1 MLMVSADSSL
11 DSQTAGWVVRTIIEG
26 VRASAADLVVGQSMA
41 DQTLA
46 AAPGRAAV
54 VALDGSADDGAL
66 RAAAAAAAGVVWIT
80 AGSGF
85 GLRERLRLDTGPAAR
100 IPLALVVVSD
110 HGVDTAELRVLAGAQ
125 AVRAVPPS
133 PTGRSE
139 RTLRRLGRSL
149 VSPAAAPQRMDRADR
164 AVRRES
170 AAAAAADRLQGLL
183 GEDGVEEFQIRG
195 GESMVVEFSDGGR
208 QSRPSPFSSDDELI
222 GACRFLAAYSGGR
235 PQRFDELDPRLDTR
249 IGDRWR
255 LHAEAFVCSP
265 PTLVLRSNLGG
276 RRSLAELGLC
286 SRQLADVLV
295 EAVAG
300 DVRANVV
307 VAAAM
312 GGGKTTLCQAL
323 LARVPPEERIDTIED
338 TPELRLREYGIHP
351 NAYERL
357 TRDANNDGVGKHS
370 MADHVRDAKRANSSK
385 LVVGEVRGEGTMAL
399 LDAMSSGLDGCLV
412 TLHAPPGGA
421 VLEKLTA
428 YATSEG
434 ADERLA
440 RRSIAI
446 AVHLLVWLGRNHSGE
461 RVIADVSQITGTA
474 GDGTI
479 RTRCLWRLRPG
490 DRRASPA
497 AAPVGRVS
505 DVYRSA
511 GVTVDCPADDTG
523 HGVADGMAEGTDD
536 GAAETADDGAAR
548 LVPAG
553 LQLVVG
559 DRSDEFSVVAGFH
572 GIAGESSAAAGPHG
586 ATGEFRSAA
595 GLHGIAGESSA
606 AAGPHGATGEFRSAA
621 GLHGIAGES
630 SAAAGPH
637 GIAGESSAAAG
648 LHGAAG

>member
-1 MLMVSADSSL
+1 MLMVSADRRL
-11 DSQTAGWVVRTIIEG
+11 DPHAAGWVVRTIIEG
-26 VRASAADLVVGQSMA
+26 VRASAADVVVGESLA
-41 DQTLA
+41 DRTLA
-46 AAPGRAAV
+46 VSPHRAAV
-54 VALDGSADDGAL
+54 VAVDASEGDSVL
-66 RAAAAAAAGVVWIT
+66 RTTAAAAAGVVWVT
-80 AGSGF
+80 AGSGS
-85 GLRERLRLDTGPAAR
+85 GLRGRLHLDSGPATR
-100 IPLALVVVSD
+100 VPVALVVVSD
-110 HGVDTAELRVLAGAQ
+110 LDVDTSELRMLAGAQ
-125 AVRAVPPS
+125 AVRAVS
-133 PTGRSE
+133 SAPTRRSE

-149 VSPAAAPQRMDRADR
+149 GSVAAAPQRMDGTDR

-170 AAAAAADRLQGLL
+170 AAAAAARRLRGLL

-195 GESMVVEFSDGGR
+195 GESMVVEFCNGER
-208 QSRPSPFSSDDELI
+208 QSRSSPFSSDDELI
-222 GACRFLAAYSGGR
+222 GACRFLAAYSGER

-255 LHAEAFVCSP
+255 LHAEAFVCTP

-276 RRSLAELGLC
+276 RRTLAELGLC
-286 SRQLADVLV
+286 SDQLADVLV

-300 DVRANVV
+300 DMRANVV

-412 TLHAPPGGA
+412 TLHSPPGGG

-434 ADERLA
+434 ADEGLA

-446 AVHLLVWLGRNHSGE
+446 AVHLLVWMGRNHSGE
-461 RVIADVSQITGTA
+461 RVIADVTQITGTDA
-474 GDGTI
+474 AGTI
-479 RTRCLWRLRPG
+479 ETRCLWQLLPG
-490 DRRASPA
+490 ERWASPV
-497 AAPVGRVS
+497 AAPVGCVA

-511 GVTVDCPADDTG
+511 AVTVDCPAEG
-523 HGVADGMAEGTDD
+523 HTPRRPAL
-536 GAAETADDGAAR
+536 R
-548 LVPAG
+548 LVG
-553 LQLVVG
+553 G
-559 DRSDEFSVVAGFH
+559 GTRGN
-572 GIAGESSAAAGPHG
+572 SSTATERNG
-586 ATGEFRSAA
+586 APR
-595 GLHGIAGESSA
+595 
-606 AAGPHGATGEFRSAA
+606 
-621 GLHGIAGES
+621 
-630 SAAAGPH
+630 
-637 GIAGESSAAAG
+637 
-648 LHGAAG
+648 

>member
-1 MLMVSADSSL
+1 MLMVSADRRL
-11 DSQTAGWVVRTIIEG
+11 DPHAAGWVVRTIIEG
-26 VRASAADLVVGQSMA
+26 VRASAADVVVGESLA
-41 DQTLA
+41 DRTLA
-46 AAPGRAAV
+46 ASPHRAAV
-54 VALDGSADDGAL
+54 VAVDASEGDSVL
-66 RAAAAAAAGVVWIT
+66 RITAAAAAGVVWVT
-80 AGSGF
+80 AGSGS
-85 GLRERLRLDTGPAAR
+85 GLRGRLHLDSGPATR
-100 IPLALVVVSD
+100 VPVALVVVSD
-110 HGVDTAELRVLAGAQ
+110 LDVDTSELRMLAGAQ
-125 AVRAVPPS
+125 AVRAVAS
-133 PTGRSE
+133 APTKRSE

-149 VSPAAAPQRMDRADR
+149 GSVAAAPQRMDGTDR

-170 AAAAAADRLQGLL
+170 AAAAAARRLRELL

-195 GESMVVEFSDGGR
+195 GESMVVEFCNGER
-208 QSRPSPFSSDDELI
+208 QSRTSPFSSDDELI
-222 GACRFLAAYSGGR
+222 GACRFLAAYSGER

-255 LHAEAFVCSP
+255 LHAEAFVCTP

-276 RRSLAELGLC
+276 GRTLAELGLC
-286 SRQLADVLV
+286 SDQLAGVLV

-300 DVRANVV
+300 EVRANVV

-412 TLHAPPGGA
+412 TLHSPPGDG

-434 ADERLA
+434 ADEGLA

-446 AVHLLVWLGRNHSGE
+446 AVHLLVWMGRNHSGE
-461 RVIADVSQITGTA
+461 RVIADVTQITGTDA
-474 GDGTI
+474 DGTI
-479 RTRCLWRLRPG
+479 ETRCLWQLMPG
-490 DRRASPA
+490 ERWASPV
-497 AAPVGRVS
+497 AAPVGPVA

-511 GVTVDCPADDTG
+511 AVTVDCPAEG
-523 HGVADGMAEGTDD
+523 HTPRRPAL
-536 GAAETADDGAAR
+536 R
-548 LVPAG
+548 LVG
-553 LQLVVG
+553 G
-559 DRSDEFSVVAGFH
+559 GTRGNNSTTTERN
-572 GIAGESSAAAGPHG
+572 G
-586 ATGEFRSAA
+586 APR
-595 GLHGIAGESSA
+595 
-606 AAGPHGATGEFRSAA
+606 
-621 GLHGIAGES
+621 
-630 SAAAGPH
+630 
-637 GIAGESSAAAG
+637 
-648 LHGAAG
+648 

>member
-1 MLMVSADSSL
+1 MLMVSADRRL
-11 DSQTAGWVVRTIIEG
+11 DPHAAGWVVRTIIEG
-26 VRASAADLVVGQSMA
+26 VRASAADVVVGESLA
-41 DQTLA
+41 DRTLSVS
-46 AAPGRAAV
+46 PHRAAV
-54 VALDGSADDGAL
+54 VAVDASEGDSVL
-66 RAAAAAAAGVVWIT
+66 RATAAAAAGVVWVT
-80 AGSGF
+80 AGSGSS
-85 GLRERLRLDTGPAAR
+85 LRGRLHLDSGPAAR
-100 IPLALVVVSD
+100 VPVALVVVSD
-110 HGVDTAELRVLAGAQ
+110 LDVDTSELRMLAGAQ
-125 AVRAVPPS
+125 AVRTVSSA
-133 PTGRSE
+133 PTRRSE
-139 RTLRRLGRSL
+139 RALRRLGRSL
-149 VSPAAAPQRMDRADR
+149 GSVAAAPQRMDGTDR

-170 AAAAAADRLQGLL
+170 AAAAAARRLRGLL

-195 GESMVVEFSDGGR
+195 GESMVVEFCSGER
-208 QSRPSPFSSDDELI
+208 QSRSSPFSSDDELI
-222 GACRFLAAYSGGR
+222 GACRFLAAYSGER

-276 RRSLAELGLC
+276 RRTLAELGLC
-286 SRQLADVLV
+286 SDQLADVLV

-338 TPELRLREYGIHP
+338 TPELRLREYEIHP

-412 TLHAPPGGA
+412 TLHSPPGGG

-434 ADERLA
+434 ADEGLA

-446 AVHLLVWLGRNHSGE
+446 AVHLLVWMGRNHSGE
-461 RVIADVSQITGTA
+461 RVIADVTQITGTDA
-474 GDGTI
+474 DGTI
-479 RTRCLWRLRPG
+479 GTRCLWQLLPG
-490 DRRASPA
+490 ERWASPA
-497 AAPVGRVS
+497 AAPVGRVA

-511 GVTVDCPADDTG
+511 DVTVDRP
-523 HGVADGMAEGTDD
+523 AEGPTPRRPALRLVGGGTPGNSSTATERD
-536 GAAETADDGAAR
+536 GAPR
-548 LVPAG
+548 
-553 LQLVVG
+553 
-559 DRSDEFSVVAGFH
+559 
-572 GIAGESSAAAGPHG
+572 
-586 ATGEFRSAA
+586 
-595 GLHGIAGESSA
+595 
-606 AAGPHGATGEFRSAA
+606 
-621 GLHGIAGES
+621 
-630 SAAAGPH
+630 
-637 GIAGESSAAAG
+637 
-648 LHGAAG
+648 

>member
-1 MLMVSADSSL
+1 MLMVSADRRL
-11 DSQTAGWVVRTIIEG
+11 DPHAAGWVVRTIIEG
-26 VRASAADLVVGQSMA
+26 VRASAADVVVGESLA
-41 DQTLA
+41 DRTLA
-46 AAPGRAAV
+46 VSPHRAAV
-54 VALDGSADDGAL
+54 VAVDASEGDSVL
-66 RAAAAAAAGVVWIT
+66 RTTAAAAAGVVWVT
-80 AGSGF
+80 AGSGS
-85 GLRERLRLDTGPAAR
+85 GLRGRLHLDSGPATR
-100 IPLALVVVSD
+100 VPVALVVVSD
-110 HGVDTAELRVLAGAQ
+110 LDVDTSELRMLAGAQ
-125 AVRAVPPS
+125 AVRAVAS
-133 PTGRSE
+133 APTRRSE

-149 VSPAAAPQRMDRADR
+149 GSVAAAPQRMDGTDR

-170 AAAAAADRLQGLL
+170 AAAAAARRLRELL

-195 GESMVVEFSDGGR
+195 GESMVVEFCNGER
-208 QSRPSPFSSDDELI
+208 QSRSSPFSSDDELI
-222 GACRFLAAYSGGR
+222 GACRFLAAYSGER

-255 LHAEAFVCSP
+255 LHAEAFVCTP

-276 RRSLAELGLC
+276 GRTLADLSLC
-286 SRQLADVLV
+286 SDQLADVLV

-300 DVRANVV
+300 DMRANVV

-412 TLHAPPGGA
+412 TLHSPPGDG

-434 ADERLA
+434 ADEGLA

-446 AVHLLVWLGRNHSGE
+446 AVHLLVWMGRNHSGE
-461 RVIADVSQITGTA
+461 RVIADVTQITGTHA
-474 GDGTI
+474 DGTI
-479 RTRCLWRLRPG
+479 ETRCLWQLLPG
-490 DRRASPA
+490 ERWAAPV
-497 AAPVGRVS
+497 AAPVGPVA

-511 GVTVDCPADDTG
+511 DVTVDRP
-523 HGVADGMAEGTDD
+523 AEGPTPRRPALRLVGGGTPGNSSTATERD
-536 GAAETADDGAAR
+536 GAPR
-548 LVPAG
+548 
-553 LQLVVG
+553 
-559 DRSDEFSVVAGFH
+559 
-572 GIAGESSAAAGPHG
+572 
-586 ATGEFRSAA
+586 
-595 GLHGIAGESSA
+595 
-606 AAGPHGATGEFRSAA
+606 
-621 GLHGIAGES
+621 
-630 SAAAGPH
+630 
-637 GIAGESSAAAG
+637 
-648 LHGAAG
+648 

>member
-1 MLMVSADSSL
+1 MLMVSADRRL
-11 DSQTAGWVVRTIIEG
+11 DPHAAGWVVRTIIEG
-26 VRASAADLVVGQSMA
+26 VRASAADVVVGESLA
-41 DQTLA
+41 DRTLA
-46 AAPGRAAV
+46 VSPHRAAV
-54 VALDGSADDGAL
+54 VAVDASEGDSVL
-66 RAAAAAAAGVVWIT
+66 RTTAAAAAGVVWVT
-80 AGSGF
+80 AGSGS
-85 GLRERLRLDTGPAAR
+85 GLRGRLHLDSGPATR
-100 IPLALVVVSD
+100 VPVALVVVSD
-110 HGVDTAELRVLAGAQ
+110 LDVDTSELRMLAGAQ
-125 AVRAVPPS
+125 AVRAVAS
-133 PTGRSE
+133 APTRRSE

-149 VSPAAAPQRMDRADR
+149 GSVAAAPQRMDGTDR

-170 AAAAAADRLQGLL
+170 AAAAAARRLRELL

-195 GESMVVEFSDGGR
+195 GESMVVEFCNGER
-208 QSRPSPFSSDDELI
+208 QSRSSPFSSDDELI
-222 GACRFLAAYSGGR
+222 GACRFLAAYSGER

-255 LHAEAFVCSP
+255 LHAEAFVCTP

-276 RRSLAELGLC
+276 RRTLADLSLC
-286 SRQLADVLV
+286 SDQLADVLV

-300 DVRANVV
+300 DMRANVV

-412 TLHAPPGGA
+412 TLHSPPGDG

-434 ADERLA
+434 ADEGLA

-446 AVHLLVWLGRNHSGE
+446 AVHLLVWMGRNHSGE
-461 RVIADVSQITGTA
+461 RVIADVTQITGTHA
-474 GDGTI
+474 DGTI
-479 RTRCLWRLRPG
+479 ETRCLWQLLPG
-490 DRRASPA
+490 ERWAAPV
-497 AAPVGRVS
+497 AAPVGPVA

-511 GVTVDCPADDTG
+511 DVTVDRP
-523 HGVADGMAEGTDD
+523 AEGPTPRRPALRLVGGGTPGNSSTATERD
-536 GAAETADDGAAR
+536 GAPR
-548 LVPAG
+548 
-553 LQLVVG
+553 
-559 DRSDEFSVVAGFH
+559 
-572 GIAGESSAAAGPHG
+572 
-586 ATGEFRSAA
+586 
-595 GLHGIAGESSA
+595 
-606 AAGPHGATGEFRSAA
+606 
-621 GLHGIAGES
+621 
-630 SAAAGPH
+630 
-637 GIAGESSAAAG
+637 
-648 LHGAAG
+648 